1 MIPGWKEDILSA
13 YLGILRQHPGATP
26 AEVAA
31 HLGVSEDCAIYWLT
45 DLARDG
51 RIRIG
56 AMELVENGA
65 PLAEQEGPS
74 RGQGMRLLGRWM
86 NRASAFPAEPPTA

>member
-1 MIPGWKEDILSA
+1 LIPGWKDDIVSA

-26 AEVAA
+26 VEVAA
-31 HLGVSEDCAIYWLT
+31 HLGVSEGCAIYWLT

-56 AMELVENGA
+56 SVELVEDGVIQPRRTVHHVTTA
-65 PLAEQEGPS
+65 STSSEG
-74 RGQGMRLLGRWM
+74 G
-86 NRASAFPAEPPTA
+86 

>member
-1 MIPGWKEDILSA
+1 VIPGWKEDILSA
-13 YLGILRQHPGATP
+13 YLCILRQYPGATP

-31 HLGVSEDCAIYWLT
+31 HLRVSEGCAIYWLT

-56 AMELVENGA
+56 SVELVENGA
-65 PLAEQEGPS
+65 SQAESEGLS
-74 RGQGMRLLGRWM
+74 RGQGNRLIGG
-86 NRASAFPAEPPTA
+86 